1 MVDTENVVESV
12 TEISSFPL
20 MVLEEG
26 NDLLHQNSATDE
38 FKDKFLTDLEL
49 MEVTVMML
57 EAFYEVSEDD
67 DDRLYWKNLA
77 SQYRLIFIAFNNTL
91 LKKSIPSI
99 IFCGKSEKETDGLP
113 GRPRYNNIS
122 AETLEEL
129 RGVGFTWEK
138 ISKIFGV
145 SRITTRWWVT
155 EYGLENISWFST
167 ISDQELDTLILDFFV
182 RHKWITGQNVAGWV
196 Y

>member
-91 LKKSIPSI
+91 L
-99 IFCGKSEKETDGLP
+99 
-113 GRPRYNNIS
+113 
-122 AETLEEL
+122 
-129 RGVGFTWEK
+129 
-138 ISKIFGV
+138 
-145 SRITTRWWVT
+145 
-155 EYGLENISWFST
+155 
-167 ISDQELDTLILDFFV
+167 
-182 RHKWITGQNVAGWV
+182 
-196 Y
+196 

>member
-26 NDLLHQNSATDE
+26 NDLLHQNSAADE
-38 FKDKFLTDLEL
+38 FKDKFLTALEL
-49 MEVTVMML
+49 MEVTAMML

-91 LKKSIPSI
+91 L
-99 IFCGKSEKETDGLP
+99 
-113 GRPRYNNIS
+113 
-122 AETLEEL
+122 
-129 RGVGFTWEK
+129 
-138 ISKIFGV
+138 
-145 SRITTRWWVT
+145 
-155 EYGLENISWFST
+155 
-167 ISDQELDTLILDFFV
+167 
-182 RHKWITGQNVAGWV
+182 
-196 Y
+196 

>member
-49 MEVTVMML
+49 MEVTAMMV

-91 LKKSIPSI
+91 L
-99 IFCGKSEKETDGLP
+99 
-113 GRPRYNNIS
+113 
-122 AETLEEL
+122 
-129 RGVGFTWEK
+129 
-138 ISKIFGV
+138 
-145 SRITTRWWVT
+145 
-155 EYGLENISWFST
+155 
-167 ISDQELDTLILDFFV
+167 
-182 RHKWITGQNVAGWV
+182 
-196 Y
+196 

>member
-49 MEVTVMML
+49 MEVTAMML
-57 EAFYEVSEDD
+57 EAFYEVSEND

-91 LKKSIPSI
+91 L
-99 IFCGKSEKETDGLP
+99 
-113 GRPRYNNIS
+113 
-122 AETLEEL
+122 
-129 RGVGFTWEK
+129 
-138 ISKIFGV
+138 
-145 SRITTRWWVT
+145 
-155 EYGLENISWFST
+155 
-167 ISDQELDTLILDFFV
+167 
-182 RHKWITGQNVAGWV
+182 
-196 Y
+196 

>member
-38 FKDKFLTDLEL
+38 FKDKFLTALEL
-49 MEVTVMML
+49 MEVTTMML

-67 DDRLYWKNLA
+67 DDRLSWKNLA

-91 LKKSIPSI
+91 L
-99 IFCGKSEKETDGLP
+99 
-113 GRPRYNNIS
+113 
-122 AETLEEL
+122 
-129 RGVGFTWEK
+129 
-138 ISKIFGV
+138 
-145 SRITTRWWVT
+145 
-155 EYGLENISWFST
+155 
-167 ISDQELDTLILDFFV
+167 
-182 RHKWITGQNVAGWV
+182 
-196 Y
+196 

>member
-49 MEVTVMML
+49 MEVTAMML

-67 DDRLYWKNLA
+67 DDRLYWKHLA

-91 LKKSIPSI
+91 L
-99 IFCGKSEKETDGLP
+99 
-113 GRPRYNNIS
+113 
-122 AETLEEL
+122 
-129 RGVGFTWEK
+129 
-138 ISKIFGV
+138 
-145 SRITTRWWVT
+145 
-155 EYGLENISWFST
+155 
-167 ISDQELDTLILDFFV
+167 
-182 RHKWITGQNVAGWV
+182 
-196 Y
+196 

>member
-49 MEVTVMML
+49 MEVTAMML

-67 DDRLYWKNLA
+67 DDRLCLEKLSFPISLNLY
-77 SQYRLIFIAFNNTL
+77 SL
-91 LKKSIPSI
+91 
-99 IFCGKSEKETDGLP
+99 
-113 GRPRYNNIS
+113 
-122 AETLEEL
+122 
-129 RGVGFTWEK
+129 
-138 ISKIFGV
+138 
-145 SRITTRWWVT
+145 
-155 EYGLENISWFST
+155 
-167 ISDQELDTLILDFFV
+167 
-182 RHKWITGQNVAGWV
+182 
-196 Y
+196 

>member
-38 FKDKFLTDLEL
+38 FKDKFLTALEL
-49 MEVTVMML
+49 MEVTAMML

-67 DDRLYWKNLA
+67 GDRLSWKNLA

-91 LKKSIPSI
+91 L
-99 IFCGKSEKETDGLP
+99 
-113 GRPRYNNIS
+113 
-122 AETLEEL
+122 
-129 RGVGFTWEK
+129 
-138 ISKIFGV
+138 
-145 SRITTRWWVT
+145 
-155 EYGLENISWFST
+155 
-167 ISDQELDTLILDFFV
+167 
-182 RHKWITGQNVAGWV
+182 
-196 Y
+196 

>member
-49 MEVTVMML
+49 MEVTAMML

-91 LKKSIPSI
+91 L
-99 IFCGKSEKETDGLP
+99 
-113 GRPRYNNIS
+113 
-122 AETLEEL
+122 
-129 RGVGFTWEK
+129 
-138 ISKIFGV
+138 
-145 SRITTRWWVT
+145 
-155 EYGLENISWFST
+155 
-167 ISDQELDTLILDFFV
+167 
-182 RHKWITGQNVAGWV
+182 
-196 Y
+196 

>member
-1 MVDTENVVESV
+1 MDDTENVVESV

-49 MEVTVMML
+49 MEVTAMML

-91 LKKSIPSI
+91 L
-99 IFCGKSEKETDGLP
+99 
-113 GRPRYNNIS
+113 
-122 AETLEEL
+122 
-129 RGVGFTWEK
+129 
-138 ISKIFGV
+138 
-145 SRITTRWWVT
+145 
-155 EYGLENISWFST
+155 
-167 ISDQELDTLILDFFV
+167 
-182 RHKWITGQNVAGWV
+182 
-196 Y
+196 

>member
-38 FKDKFLTDLEL
+38 FKGKFLTDLEL
-49 MEVTVMML
+49 MEVTAMML

-91 LKKSIPSI
+91 L
-99 IFCGKSEKETDGLP
+99 
-113 GRPRYNNIS
+113 
-122 AETLEEL
+122 
-129 RGVGFTWEK
+129 
-138 ISKIFGV
+138 
-145 SRITTRWWVT
+145 
-155 EYGLENISWFST
+155 
-167 ISDQELDTLILDFFV
+167 
-182 RHKWITGQNVAGWV
+182 
-196 Y
+196 

>member
-38 FKDKFLTDLEL
+38 FKDKFLTALEL
-49 MEVTVMML
+49 MEVTAMML

-91 LKKSIPSI
+91 L
-99 IFCGKSEKETDGLP
+99 
-113 GRPRYNNIS
+113 
-122 AETLEEL
+122 
-129 RGVGFTWEK
+129 
-138 ISKIFGV
+138 
-145 SRITTRWWVT
+145 
-155 EYGLENISWFST
+155 
-167 ISDQELDTLILDFFV
+167 
-182 RHKWITGQNVAGWV
+182 
-196 Y
+196 

>member
-49 MEVTVMML
+49 MEVTAMML

-67 DDRLYWKNLA
+67 DDRLYWKNLT

-91 LKKSIPSI
+91 L
-99 IFCGKSEKETDGLP
+99 
-113 GRPRYNNIS
+113 
-122 AETLEEL
+122 
-129 RGVGFTWEK
+129 
-138 ISKIFGV
+138 
-145 SRITTRWWVT
+145 
-155 EYGLENISWFST
+155 
-167 ISDQELDTLILDFFV
+167 
-182 RHKWITGQNVAGWV
+182 
-196 Y
+196 

>member
-1 MVDTENVVESV
+1 MVDTENVVETV

-49 MEVTVMML
+49 MEVTAMML

-91 LKKSIPSI
+91 L
-99 IFCGKSEKETDGLP
+99 
-113 GRPRYNNIS
+113 
-122 AETLEEL
+122 
-129 RGVGFTWEK
+129 
-138 ISKIFGV
+138 
-145 SRITTRWWVT
+145 
-155 EYGLENISWFST
+155 
-167 ISDQELDTLILDFFV
+167 
-182 RHKWITGQNVAGWV
+182 
-196 Y
+196 